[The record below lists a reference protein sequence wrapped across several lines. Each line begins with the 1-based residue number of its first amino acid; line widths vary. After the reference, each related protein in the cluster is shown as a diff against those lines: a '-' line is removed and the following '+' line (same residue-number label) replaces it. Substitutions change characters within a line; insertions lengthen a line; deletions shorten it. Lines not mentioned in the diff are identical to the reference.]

1 MEQIKTFFN
10 NITAVEIADIWIAVA
25 IILFFIIFSSG
36 ISYAIVKM
44 FKFKESPKR
53 IKESAF
59 YNPLRLFFIIL
70 GFYLAILFLKQPLSI
85 SQELWNIVTLVF
97 EIIIVIA
104 FARGLAQSFRPNSTL
119 IKKVEN
125 SIKKK
130 EKKLDEN
137 AFSFLLKIVRVLIYL
152 IAAFIVLSLLGINL
166 NGLIAGIGLGGVI
179 ITLAAQDTAKNLF
192 GGLVI
197 FLDRPFIVGDWIQTG
212 NYEGTVEDIT
222 FRTTRIRTFE
232 NSLVNVP
239 NSVISESSIINWS
252 KMEKRRYRMNL
263 CLELDTPMEKIQKF
277 EKRVEEMLAE
287 RDTIN
292 DDFIEV
298 KLDAIT
304 SNGLDILIY
313 AYTDSINYESYLA
326 ECEVINCKILKIL
339 KEENIELAYDT
350 KSVYLKNTK

>member
-1 MEQIKTFFN
+1 MEQIKAFFD
-10 NITAVEIADIWIAVA
+10 NITAVEIIDIWIAVA
-25 IILFFIIFSSG
+25 IILFFRIFSSG
-36 ISYAIVKM
+36 ISYAIVKA
-44 FKFKESPKR
+44 FKFKESPKK

-59 YNPLRLFFIIL
+59 YKPLRLFFIVL
-70 GFYLAILFLKQPLSI
+70 GFYLAILFLKQPLNI
-85 SQELWNIVTLVF
+85 SQGVWNIVTLAF
-97 EIIIVIA
+97 KIIVVIV
-104 FARGLAQSFRPNSTL
+104 FARGLAQSFRPESSL
-119 IKKVEN
+119 VKRVEHRIEKKQKKV
-125 SIKKK
+125 
-130 EKKLDEN
+130 DDN
-137 AFSFLLKIVRVLIYL
+137 AFSFLLKIVRVAIYL
-152 IAAFIVLSLLGINL
+152 VAAFIVLSLLGINL
-166 NGLIAGIGLGGVI
+166 NGLIAGIGLCGVI
-179 ITLAAQDTAKNLF
+179 VTLAAQDTAKNLF

-197 FLDRPFIVGDWIQTG
+197 FIDRPFIVGDWIQTG

-239 NSVISESSIINWS
+239 NSVMSESSIINWS
-252 KMEKRRYRMNL
+252 KMEKRRYRTNI
-263 CLELDTPMEKIQKF
+263 CLEIDTPMEKVQKF
-277 EKRVEEMLAE
+277 EKRVEEMLAKRE
-287 RDTIN
+287 TIN

-326 ECEVINCKILKIL
+326 ECEDINCKIMKIL